1 MSSQPNITHNT
12 GGGLNSGGTGNSRT
26 LNTYPHPYFD
36 LSNQDVPRTV
46 KELFRWCLFLYMS
59 HSEIAPLINKKCS
72 YVTTE
77 LVYNTESDKDKKA
90 WQEVLEETLDIRA
103 FERMMLLDYEVF
115 GNAFCSISYPFDRR
129 LVCPRKECD
138 QGHRMTDPELK
149 WHYREHKF
157 KGICPSC
164 HTKVTFRVEDI
175 QIKRRKAIRLI
186 RWFPEYIQILKNEIT
201 GYTRYIYKVPRWIRK
216 GVVNSE
222 NDQNKYLVEDMPMV
236 FLDAIREGK
245 DVELDADNI
254 YHMRTEG
261 CSYYDSSYGIPPL
274 LTVFKDAWLYQTY
287 RRAQEAIAVEHILP
301 LRLLIPRP
309 VSGDHSPHMHND
321 LGSWATRMQSIVSK
335 WRRDPNAIFT
345 VPFPSDV
352 QNVGGD
358 AQALNVHNDMRQVR
372 EQIAGGLDLPADLIY
387 GNMSWSGSSVTLRM
401 LENTFINVIGKLERF
416 LNKFIIER
424 LTSWG
429 DLPEIEITHRDFKMA
444 DDAQQKQI
452 ALSLRQ
458 TNTVSDR
465 TVMKE
470 LGFDYATEQK
480 YKREEEEERN
490 EVMGRQMLAQ
500 AESQGRAQVLS
511 AKFEAM
517 ANAAREQATEKEQK
531 DKQLQSY
538 DDLTSRKGRSDIAQV
553 VNAVATPSSGELGG
567 SNLQLSSS
575 MLDMM
580 ADNTLKSTPPE
591 MMDDM
596 MQRLVKSNP
605 QLAAAIVKRQ
615 KTGSMATAAAKPLPE
630 QKPPRSPGA
639 GI

>member
-1 MSSQPNITHNT
+1 MSSQPSITHRT
-12 GGGLNSGGTGNSRT
+12 GTGLKTGSNGPRT

-77 LVYNTESDKDKKA
+77 IVYNTESEKDKKA

-129 LVCPRKECD
+129 LVCKSCD
-138 QGHRMTDPELK
+138 AGHRMQDPELK
-149 WHYREHKF
+149 WHYREHRF
-157 KGICPSC
+157 VGICPAC
-164 HTKVTFRVEDI
+164 KHKGTFKVEDT

-301 LRLLIPRP
+301 MRLLIPRP
-309 VSGDHSPHMHND
+309 AAGDHSPHMHND
-321 LGSWATRMQSIVSK
+321 LGAWSSRMQNIVSR

-416 LNKFIIER
+416 LNKFIVER
-424 LTSWG
+424 LASWG
-429 DLPEIEITHRDFKMA
+429 DLPDIEITHRDFKMA

-458 TNTVSDR
+458 TNTLSDR
-465 TVMKE
+465 TVIKE
-470 LGFDYATEQK
+470 LGFDYSTEQK

-490 EVMGRQMLAQ
+490 QVMGRQMLAQ
-500 AESQGRAQVLS
+500 AEAQGRAQVLS

-517 ANAAREQATEKEQK
+517 AQAAREKAAEEEQR
-531 DKQLQSY
+531 DAQLESY
-538 DDLTSRKGRSDIAQV
+538 DDLTSRKGRTDMAKV
-553 VNAVATPSSGELGG
+553 VDSVANPAPGELGG
-567 SNLQLSSS
+567 SKLQLSAG

-596 MQRLVKSNP
+596 MQRLGKSNP

-615 KTGSMATAAAKPLPE
+615 KAASTTAMKPLPE
-630 QKPPRSPGA
+630 QKPPRSPNA

>member
-1 MSSQPNITHNT
+1 MSSQPNITHRT
-12 GGGLNSGGTGNSRT
+12 GTGLKTGSNGPRT

-77 LVYNTESDKDKKA
+77 LVYNTESEKDKQA

-129 LVCPRKECD
+129 LVCQSCEAS
-138 QGHRMTDPELK
+138 HRTQDPELT
-149 WHYREHKF
+149 WHYREHRF
-157 KGICPSC
+157 VGVCPSC
-164 HTKVTFRVEDI
+164 KHKGTFKVEDT
-175 QIKRRKAIRLI
+175 QIKRRKAVRLI

-301 LRLLIPRP
+301 MRLLIPRP
-309 VSGDHSPHMHND
+309 AAGDHSPHMHND
-321 LGSWATRMQSIVSK
+321 LGAWSTRMQSIVSR

-416 LNKFIIER
+416 LNKFVLER
-424 LTSWG
+424 LASWG
-429 DLPEIEITHRDFKMA
+429 DLPDIEITHRDFKMA

-470 LGFDYATEQK
+470 LGFDYSTEQK

-490 EVMGRQMLAQ
+490 SVMGRQMLAQ
-500 AESQGRAQVLS
+500 AEAQGRAQVLS

-517 ANAAREQATEKEQK
+517 ANSAREKAAEEEQR
-531 DKQLQSY
+531 DAQIESY
-538 DDLTSRKGRSDIAQV
+538 DDLTKRKGRTDITKV
-553 VNAVATPSSGELGG
+553 VEAVANPSPGELGG
-567 SNLQLSSS
+567 SKLQFSSS

-596 MQRLVKSNP
+596 MQRLGKSNP
-605 QLAAAIVKRQ
+605 QLAAAILKRQ
-615 KTGSMATAAAKPLPE
+615 KTTTQASSATKPLPE
-630 QKPPRSPGA
+630 QRPPRSPNA